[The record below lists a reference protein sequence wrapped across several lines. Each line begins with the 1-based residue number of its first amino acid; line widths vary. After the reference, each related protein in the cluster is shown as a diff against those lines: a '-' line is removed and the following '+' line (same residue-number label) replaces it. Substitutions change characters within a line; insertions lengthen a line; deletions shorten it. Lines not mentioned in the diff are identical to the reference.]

1 MKIEQSFVVPYPRDD
16 GWQIP
21 GTVACL
27 PGASLA
33 AAPQD
38 GALKRAMIV
47 RLGLIVATFAGDRP
61 MQLDDDTR
69 RGSVSGAG
77 VDRKSASRV
86 NVRVDHSIRGVA
98 KELATRLT
106 NAFATNLKA
115 KLDAAAER
123 TAAAAR
129 PVADAFGAT
138 VAAAPGSS
146 PTATPA
152 SAPPPDLG
160 KLFWKVLWARLLGGF
175 GVARGSR

>member
-1 MKIEQSFVVPYPRDD
+1 MKIEQSFIVPYPRDD

-21 GTVACL
+21 GAVACL

-33 AAPQD
+33 ALPQD

-47 RLGLIVATFAGDRP
+47 ATFAGDGP

-77 VDRKSASRV
+77 VDRNSASRV
-86 NVRVDHSIRGVA
+86 DVRVDHSIRGVA

-115 KLDAAAER
+115 KLDATAER
-123 TAAAAR
+123 TAAAAQ

-138 VAAAPGSS
+138 VADAPGSS

>member
-16 GWQIP
+16 VWQIP
-21 GTVACL
+21 GAVACL

-33 AAPQD
+33 APPQD

-47 RLGLIVATFAGDRP
+47 ATFAGDGP

-69 RGSVSGAG
+69 HGSASGAG

-86 NVRVDHSIRGVA
+86 NVRVDHSIGGVA
-98 KELATRLT
+98 KELTTRLT

-129 PVADAFGAT
+129 PVADAIGAT
-138 VAAAPGSS
+138 IADAPVSS
-146 PTATPA
+146 STATPA

-175 GVARGSR
+175 GAARGSR